1 MTQRL
6 KAIILALLLI
16 LAPAAASAQSKAK
29 GRDIKSVQKEQKEV
43 SAQVKKADRAIS
55 LNTRET
61 ERNLNRLSV
70 LRRQVAD
77 SREAI
82 KASQSSIDSL
92 DRSIAARTDSL
103 RALESRLAAL
113 KKSYADAL
121 RRQQLYPKANSP
133 LAFIFSAKS
142 VTDAYRRMRYLRQ
155 YDHWQAVR
163 SEELGR
169 AARAVASAKEAL
181 ESTRAQQAAAH
192 ATLSS
197 QRDRLAREEQ
207 ETDAAV
213 AALRKEGQALKEVL
227 AEQQR
232 RAAALDRELDRLIA
246 EEQARQE
253 RERKAAEERRRQ
265 EEERRKKA
273 EAEAAANAAKEKA
286 SKEKGAKDKAG
297 KADKGK
303 ADKKAE
309 TPGTDTKPASPP
321 ATKPASPKPL
331 DAEAEADRKLSGSF
345 ASNKGRLL
353 FPVAGRYRIARG
365 FGLQNHPELKNV
377 KTNNSGIDIEVSPGT
392 DARAIFEGKVSAI
405 FRLPGF
411 ANIVMVRHGD
421 YISLY
426 ANLSS
431 TYVTKGQEVKAGQAI
446 GRILTQSAE
455 EGGAT
460 TFHFELRR
468 ERDKLN
474 PLEWVK

>member
-1 MTQRL
+1 MIKRL
-6 KAIILALLLI
+6 TALAFTLTLLV
-16 LAPAAASAQSKAK
+16 APASAQSKAGAK
-29 GRDIKSVQKEQKEV
+29 SRDINSVKKEQKEV
-43 SAQVKKADRAIS
+43 TARVKETDRAVS

-61 ERNLNRLSV
+61 ERNLNRLSA
-70 LRRQVAD
+70 LRRQVAE

-82 KASQSSIDSL
+82 KASQLSIDSL
-92 DRSIAARTDSL
+92 DRAIATRTDSL
-103 RALESRLAAL
+103 RVLETRLSSL
-113 KKSYADAL
+113 KKSFADAL
-121 RRQQLYPKANSP
+121 RRQQLYPKTNSP
-133 LAFIFSAKS
+133 LAFIFSARS

-163 SEELGR
+163 SNELSR
-169 AARAVASAKEAL
+169 AANAVAEAKQAL
-181 ESTRAQQAAAH
+181 EGTRAKQAEAH
-192 ATLSS
+192 ANLNSR
-197 QRDRLAREEQ
+197 RDRLAREEQ
-207 ETDAAV
+207 ATDATV
-213 AALRKEGQALKEVL
+213 AALRKEGKALKEVL

-232 RAAALDRELDRLIA
+232 RSAALDRELDRLIA

-253 RERKAAEERRRQ
+253 RERRAAEERRRREA
-265 EEERRKKA
+265 EEKRKKA
-273 EAEAAANAAKEKA
+273 EAEAAAKAAHEKA
-286 SKEKGAKDKAG
+286 DKDKTAKDKNKGSKGDSG
-297 KADKGK
+297 KKD
-303 ADKKAE
+303 E
-309 TPGTDTKPASPP
+309 TPKPAVKPAAKP
-321 ATKPASPKPL
+321 ATPPPL
-331 DAEAEADRKLSGSF
+331 DSEAEADRKLTGSF

-377 KTNNSGIDIEVSPGT
+377 KTNNSGIDIEVAPGT
-392 DARAIFEGKVSAI
+392 DARAVFQGKVSAI

-431 TYVTKGQEVKAGQAI
+431 TYVTKGQEVKAGQSI
-446 GRILTQSAE
+446 GRILTQSEE

-468 ERDKLN
+468 EREKLN

>member
-1 MTQRL
+1 MIKRL
-6 KAIILALLLI
+6 TAIIFTLALLT
-16 LAPAAASAQSKAK
+16 ASASAQSKAK
-29 GRDIKSVQKEQKEV
+29 RRDINSVQKEQKEV
-43 SAQVKKADRAIS
+43 SAKVKETGRAVT

-61 ERNLNRLSV
+61 ERNLNRLSA
-70 LRRQVAD
+70 LRRQVAE

-82 KASQSSIDSL
+82 KVSQLSIDSL
-92 DRSIAARTDSL
+92 DRAIATRTDSL
-103 RALESRLAAL
+103 RILETRLSSL

-121 RRQQLYPKANSP
+121 RRQQLYPKTNSP
-133 LAFIFSAKS
+133 LAFIFSARS

-163 SEELGR
+163 ANELSR
-169 AARAVASAKEAL
+169 AANAVADAKKAL
-181 ESTRAQQAAAH
+181 EGTRAKQAEAH
-192 ATLSS
+192 ANLSS

-207 ETDAAV
+207 ATDATV

-253 RERKAAEERRRQ
+253 RERRAAEERRRREA
-265 EEERRKKA
+265 EEKRKKA
-273 EAEAAANAAKEKA
+273 EAEAAAKAAKEKA
-286 SKEKGAKDKAG
+286 DKDKTSKDKSSKGSKGDSG
-297 KADKGK
+297 KKN
-303 ADKKAE
+303 E
-309 TPGTDTKPASPP
+309 PVTPAPKPAAKP
-321 ATKPASPKPL
+321 ATPPPL
-331 DAEAEADRKLSGSF
+331 DSEAEADRKLTGSF

-353 FPVAGRYRIARG
+353 FPVAGRYRIVRG

-377 KTNNSGIDIEVSPGT
+377 KTNNSGIDIEVAPGT
-392 DARAIFEGKVSAI
+392 DARAVFEGKVSAI

-446 GRILTQSAE
+446 GRILTQSEE